1 MYHQAEVTNTAQ
13 TMPDEL
19 EQTWRSYAEE
29 TSNLTVLSILDIFES
44 TAEITNLELSED
56 LGDVELTAMDTRER
70 PALEKL
76 RKELEK
82 KVQHLP
88 AGHGD
93 LQRHAV
99 SAFKAGSQWLKD
111 LQALVKQRNLHLT
124 PDHKYAKPLEL
135 EKFKGRKNKCV

>member
-1 MYHQAEVTNTAQ
+1 MCHQTEATQ
-13 TMPDEL
+13 KKIMPIEL
-19 EQTWRSYAEE
+19 ELTWRSYAEE
-29 TSNLTVLSILDIFES
+29 TSYFTVLSTLDIFES
-44 TAEITNLELSED
+44 TAEITNLELSDD

-93 LQRHAV
+93 LQ
-99 SAFKAGSQWLKD
+99 
-111 LQALVKQRNLHLT
+111 
-124 PDHKYAKPLEL
+124 
-135 EKFKGRKNKCV
+135 